1 MTESDGFIV
10 YAGQYPSLEAAK
22 DDFAA
27 INALHKADF
36 VGHYESALF
45 TKEGSGKVK
54 IVDTDETAR
63 AHGALGGAIAG
74 AVPGIIFPPSLLVW
88 AAGGGA
94 LGAMIGHVAEGMP
107 RGDIKEVGE
116 MLDAGEAGIVFVG
129 KATIEAGAEKLMNK
143 ASKIMKKEIKADAK
157 EMKKTL
163 DQAVRT

>member
-1 MTESDGFIV
+1 MAETDGFIV

-36 VGHYESALF
+36 VGHHESALF

-74 AVPGIIFPPSLLVW
+74 GCSGNHFPAIPVGLGRRRRG
-88 AAGGGA
+88 AGR
-94 LGAMIGHVAEGMP
+94 HDRP
-107 RGDIKEVGE
+107 RC
-116 MLDAGEAGIVFVG
+116 
-129 KATIEAGAEKLMNK
+129 
-143 ASKIMKKEIKADAK
+143 
-157 EMKKTL
+157 
-163 DQAVRT
+163 

>member
-22 DDFAA
+22 DDFVA
-27 INALHKADF
+27 IKALHKADF

-45 TKEGSGKVK
+45 TKEEGGKVK

-63 AHGALGGAIAG
+63 AHGAVGGAIAG
-74 AVPGIIFPPSLLVW
+74 AVLGVIFPPSLLVM
-88 AAGGGA
+88 AASGGA
-94 LGAMIGHVAEGMP
+94 VGAVLGHVAKGMP
-107 RGDIKEVGE
+107 RGDIKEVGD
-116 MLDAGEAGIVFVG
+116 MLDEGEAGIIFVG
-129 KATIEAGAEKLMNK
+129 EATVEAGVEKLMKK
-143 ASKIMKKEIKADAK
+143 ASKIMKKEIQADAD

>member
-1 MTESDGFIV
+1 MAQSDGFIV

-27 INALHKADF
+27 IKALHKADF

-45 TKEGSGKVK
+45 TKEENGKVK

-63 AHGALGGAIAG
+63 AHGAVGGAIAG
-74 AVPGIIFPPSLLVW
+74 AVLGVIFPPSLLVM

-94 LGAMIGHVAEGMP
+94 LGAIIGHVAEGMP

-116 MLDAGEAGIVFVG
+116 MLDMGEAGIVFVG
-129 KATIEAGAEKLMNK
+129 EPTVEAGVDKLMKK
-143 ASKIMKKEIKADAK
+143 ASKVMKKEIQADAD
-157 EMKKTL
+157 EVKKQL